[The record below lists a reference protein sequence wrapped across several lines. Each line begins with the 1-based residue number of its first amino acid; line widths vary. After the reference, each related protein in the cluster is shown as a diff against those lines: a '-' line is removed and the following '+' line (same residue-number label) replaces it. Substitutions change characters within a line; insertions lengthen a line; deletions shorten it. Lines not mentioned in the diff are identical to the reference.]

1 MKHLLVTKTTLVV
14 STPHLFLA
22 FCLGLEEVQGRRSV
36 HTWSLFFQLSHS
48 QGTDLCRGPMLSSGN
63 DD

>member
-36 HTWSLFFQLSHS
+36 HTWSLFCNSAIHRALICA
-48 QGTDLCRGPMLSSGN
+48 GALC
-63 DD
+63 